1 MEKWKSLLKQAQAAA
16 KAAQDIAAKGTGP
29 DGAMTEAERTE
40 FQGKHDEA
48 LRLKGESDQAK
59 KDADSQA
66 LLKDLASVDGDAPD
80 DGAPAPKAS
89 GWEVS
94 DRGDMADIRSFG
106 EKFVKSAAYGEF
118 RKEFP
123 NGVGRGTPVSI
134 GRVKVGERGTFA
146 QTRLKT
152 LTFGQA
158 HTQPVRFPTIDLVD
172 RDRLTL
178 LDLIDHGQT
187 DGDFEYVQVTG
198 VTRNAKIVGELTSES
213 LEADLKPVSDMTTQ
227 LADAK
232 VYTYADGYDVTN
244 KLLANAPAF
253 ATYMNNEL
261 KYSLDNLIE
270 DKLLNGTG
278 TNGEPLGILST
289 TGVQQVEYTAEAVG
303 SDGMPTE
310 ATAKAF
316 IRAIRMA
323 ILQITRLPGGTVT
336 GIVMSPEMDAAMDL
350 LQDLEAGTS
359 PVARSARA
367 RPPCGVAPASPRSAW
382 STPTRSWATGSR
394 SRCSTTRVSRSWC
407 STSTRTTHSGTST
420 TSAASSRR
428 PRQSGSR
435 TASPWSSPPSPR
447 DDDD

>member
-80 DGAPAPKAS
+80 DGATGTKAS

-350 LQDLEAGTS
+350 LQDLEGRYFSGGPFSSGPATLWGRPRVTS
-359 PVARSARA
+359 ERVVDTNAILGDWKQVALLDNEGLSVLVFNQHKDYAQRNLNYVR
-367 RPPCGVAPASPRSAW
+367 GEL
-382 STPTRSWATGSR
+382 
-394 SRCSTTRVSRSWC
+394 
-407 STSTRTTHSGTST
+407 
-420 TSAASSRR
+420 SAAQAIWKPNRLTVVK
-428 PRQSGSR
+428 PAV
-435 TASPWSSPPSPR
+435 TP
-447 DDDD
+447 